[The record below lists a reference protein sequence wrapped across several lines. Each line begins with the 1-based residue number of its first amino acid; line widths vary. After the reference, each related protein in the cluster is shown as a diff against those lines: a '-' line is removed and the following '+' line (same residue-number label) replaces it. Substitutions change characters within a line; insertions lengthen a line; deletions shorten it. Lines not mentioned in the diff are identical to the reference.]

1 MKKVSTEEKKKRL
14 SEEYGQEKEKEDG
27 IKEEFTKFF
36 NSTALYISE
45 SIKLY
50 SRFLKKLFEKASFIL
65 CDELGEKEAGYKKR
79 AKIFLISL
87 GLVLVGILVS
97 RTPFMTCV
105 YPVSLA
111 LVSSSGM
118 KNKRHS
124 PFTPRITVML
134 TFFSAVLS
142 TLFMNGAGLLYFT
155 VIFTLFILRSVVTK
169 GEFDESAVFRT
180 LTSFGSAI
188 LLSSFLMII
197 DSFSLASVSESIALC
212 ITVPIFTYVLS
223 GLFISLGDGLESGI
237 QMKKEVGILLVLFLV
252 GVALN
257 DIGIFGF
264 SLSAVFGFVI
274 TVIGAKTLGALQG
287 GVFGLVTGVAAGGG
301 LFAAVFGIIGILASI
316 FFSLSD
322 LLSLTVSV
330 LISSIVSV
338 YISSF
343 EGLLATLP
351 EILFGTIVAYPIL
364 KLLPVSQDKIR
375 LLSAKISTNSLHLKE
390 GVEKKLEKMSGT
402 FATLSEVFFAVTDSM
417 KTPTL
422 EDVEITV
429 ESAMNKVCACCSM
442 SGACWSKHYS
452 DSQNVKK
459 SLSYTLRDIGRLS
472 LNDFPDYF
480 KERCIR
486 SEELI
491 DSINKNYTSYCLDM
505 NDVSRAGIIAGQYHT
520 VSKLLR
526 NTADSFTLSEK
537 ENLILANSASS
548 AMKSLSIPYSRIEA
562 YGARNS
568 IIDVFGVDMAKIERS
583 SEAILGAFES
593 ETCYLFEEPE
603 FINLDNSAVMRLKR
617 KAPITLECAHKSCT
631 KKGENINGDTV
642 TFFEKDDGYFYAL
655 ISDGMGSGRQAALT
669 SRLASIFLEKLLT
682 CTDDKKTTLE
692 MLNTLLMTKKDEC
705 FTTLDLV
712 EFDLFEMKALFLKA
726 GAAPSFILREDKVYK
741 VNSKTLPAGIVSKLS
756 AEETKI
762 TVKDGDTIV
771 LLSDGIIDTAD
782 IGAEDNPWLVELL
795 DKERLLSAE
804 ELSSLILSEAL
815 SRFQRSDDMSV
826 AVIKVRKEA

>member
-14 SEEYGQEKEKEDG
+14 SEEYGQEKEKEEG
-27 IKEEFTKFF
+27 IKEEFIEFFKSTK
-36 NSTALYISE
+36 LYISE

-50 SRFLKKLFEKASFIL
+50 SRFLKKLYEKASFML
-65 CDELGEKEAGYKKR
+65 CDELGEKEAGYKRR
-79 AKIFLISL
+79 AKLFCLSLAMVFL
-87 GLVLVGILVS
+87 GILVS
-97 RTPFMTCV
+97 RTPFMNSV

-111 LVSSSGM
+111 LISSAGM
-118 KNKRHS
+118 KEKRNS

-134 TFFSAVLS
+134 SLIAVILS
-142 TLFMNGAGLLYFT
+142 TLFMGESGLIYFT
-155 VIFTLFILRSVVTK
+155 VIFTVFILRSVVTK

-180 LTSFGSAI
+180 LTSFGASV
-188 LLSSFLMII
+188 LLSTFLMIV
-197 DSFSLASVSESIALC
+197 DSFSLSSITESVVLC
-212 ITVPIFTYVLS
+212 VTVPIFTYALS
-223 GLFISLGDGLESGI
+223 GLFLSLSEPLESGLK
-237 QMKKEVGILLVLFLV
+237 MKREVGVLLLLFLV
-252 GVALN
+252 GVSLN

-264 SLSAVFGFVI
+264 SLAAAFGFVV
-274 TVIGAKTLGALQG
+274 TVIAAKTLGSLHA

-301 LFAAVFGIIGILASI
+301 LFAAVFGIIGVFGAV

-322 LLSLTVSV
+322 LLALSVSV
-330 LISSIVSV
+330 LVSSAVSV
-338 YISSF
+338 YVGSF
-343 EGLLATLP
+343 DGLLTTLP
-351 EILFGTIVAYPIL
+351 EVLFGTIVVYPIL
-364 KLLPVSQDKIR
+364 KLLPVSEERIR
-375 LLSAKISTNSLHLKE
+375 LMSEKITTSSLHAKE
-390 GVEKKLEKMSGT
+390 GVEKKLQKMSGT

-429 ESAMNKVCACCSM
+429 DSAMNKVCACCSM

-459 SLSYTLRDIGRLS
+459 NLALLLRDVGRLS
-472 LNDFPDYF
+472 LDDFPDYF
-480 KERCIR
+480 RQRCIR
-486 SEELI
+486 TEELI
-491 DSINKNYTSYCLDM
+491 DIVNKNYTSYCLEM
-505 NDVSRAGIIAGQYHT
+505 NDVSHAGIIAGQYHT

-526 NTADSFTLSEK
+526 NTADSLSQSEK
-537 ENLILANSASS
+537 ENLLLASLGDK
-548 AMKSLSIPYSRIEA
+548 AMKSLSIPYTRIEA
-562 YGARNS
+562 WGARKS
-568 IIDVFGVDMAKIERS
+568 VIDVFGVDMAKIERS
-583 SEAILGAFES
+583 SEGILSAFES
-593 ETCYLFEEPE
+593 QTSYLFEEPE
-603 FINLDNSAVMRLKR
+603 FINLNNSAVMRLKR

-642 TFFEKDDGYFYAL
+642 TFFEKEDGYFYAL

-692 MLNTLLMTKKDEC
+692 MLNTILMTKKDEC

-712 EFDLFEMKALFLKA
+712 EFDLFEMKAVFLKA

-762 TVKDGDTIV
+762 TVKDGDMII

-795 DKERLLSAE
+795 DKQRNLSAE
-804 ELSSLILSEAL
+804 ELSSAILSEAL

-826 AVIKVRKEA
+826 AVVKVSKG